1 VPGVIVSERA
11 VKHVRKNLGEHL
23 RAVRKERGFSQQDLG
38 ERAGLSGK
46 FVGEVER
53 GEKSI
58 SVDSLYRIAVA
69 LDIPLRQLTDVS
81 NTTAAS
87 RPDVE
92 RLLAL
97 VGAVRS
103 RSRLTTA
110 YRALRELFPE
120 GRRRSG

>member
-1 VPGVIVSERA
+1 M
-11 VKHVRKNLGEHL
+11 
-23 RAVRKERGFSQQDLG
+23 RKERRLSQESLG
-38 ERAGLSGK
+38 QRAGLSGK

-69 LDIPLRQLTDVS
+69 LEMPLSELANVS
-81 NTTAAS
+81 PVGPGE
-87 RPDVE
+87 RPETE

-103 RSRLTTA
+103 RSRLNTA
-110 YRALRELFPE
+110 YRVLREVFDE
-120 GRRRSG
+120 RRQRSG

>member
-1 VPGVIVSERA
+1 M
-11 VKHVRKNLGEHL
+11 
-23 RAVRKERGFSQQDLG
+23 RKERRLSQESLG
-38 ERAGLSGK
+38 QRAGLSGK

-69 LDIPLRQLTDVS
+69 LEMPLSELANVS
-81 NTTAAS
+81 PVGPGE
-87 RPDVE
+87 RPETE

-103 RSRLTTA
+103 RPRLMTA

-120 GRRRSG
+120 RRRRSG